1 MKENSNE
8 TANRMRLCEDI
19 LAIIDRKRKETGD
32 SRLGSGIER
41 MILDTQIRE
50 LEQDIFENPGPFEPW
65 LVRRRAGE

>member
-1 MKENSNE
+1 MNNRSAE

-32 SRLGSGIER
+32 PCLGSGIER

-50 LEQDIFENPGPFEPW
+50 LEQDIFENPGAFEPW
-65 LVRRRAGE
+65 LERRRARE